1 MNAFKLPSRKFLTSL
16 LPYQETF
23 VMVQYSAIR
32 SSIIHLLIQTQTVS
46 QVLWP
51 HEELLLNPAL
61 DGTWWAFSE
70 ENQDGVWAS

>member
-1 MNAFKLPSRKFLTSL
+1 
-16 LPYQETF
+16 
-23 VMVQYSAIR
+23 MVQYSAIR